1 MDNKLLIVA
10 KREYLERIRSPAFKI
25 MTLLIPVIMT
35 AAFLIPTYIAT
46 HGGPSKAVR
55 NIAILDASN
64 SGLGQRLASA
74 LMADS
79 TLGSTTDSVKPRL
92 ENVTPATVT
101 AREDGYTKQ

>member
-1 MDNKLLIVA
+1 
-10 KREYLERIRSPAFKI
+10 

-35 AAFLIPTYIAT
+35 AAFLVPAYIAT

-64 SGLGQRLASA
+64 SGLGQRLADA

-79 TLGSTTDSVKPRL
+79 ALGSPADSVKPRV
-92 ENVTPATVT
+92 ENVTPATVAGT
-101 AREDGYTKQ
+101 RGCVFQGSAAAARNRWRPAHHR